1 MNIPYLF
8 KYRPKTLNDFQ
19 FTSDIQS
26 ILSLFI
32 DNNSLLLL
40 LIGDSGTGKT
50 SLIECLLS
58 TYYVNC
64 SNESKNNNILII
76 NNLSDQGIVYFRQDV
91 YTFCM
96 SNSTIPNK
104 KKTIVLDDI
113 DKLNEQNQQIFH
125 TCINKFSNKVN
136 FILSTS
142 SIQKTDEHIL
152 NKVFKLKLIK
162 FDYNRL
168 KNIMEDIIIKEHI
181 IIDNEVKDYIIHL
194 CNFSVRM
201 LINYLEKFKLMNTTI
216 TMDICKSLITNIS
229 FNTFSLLTKLCIQDK
244 NINEGI
250 KLLYLLYNNGYS
262 VSDILDNY
270 FLYIKHECEM
280 EEELK
285 FKIISLICKF
295 IIIVN
300 ELHEDEIELAFFAN
314 RLSIIV

>member
-19 FTSDIQS
+19 FTTEIQS

-50 SLIECLLS
+50 SLVECILS
-58 TYYVNC
+58 TYYMNC
-64 SNESKNNNILII
+64 SNEHKNNNILII

-96 SNSTIPNK
+96 TNSTIPNK

-136 FILSTS
+136 FILATS
-142 SIQKTDEHIL
+142 SIQKTDQHIL

-162 FDYNRL
+162 FDYYRL
-168 KNIMEDIIIKEHI
+168 KHIMEHIIKKEHI

-229 FNTFSLLTKLCIQDK
+229 FNTFSSFTTLCIQDK
-244 NINEGI
+244 NINEAI

-270 FLYIKHECEM
+270 FLYIKHESNM

-314 RLSIIV
+314 RLSMIV

>member
-1 MNIPYLF
+1 MNVPYLF
-8 KYRPKTLNDFQ
+8 KYRPKKLNDFQ
-19 FTSDIQS
+19 FSNDIQS

-32 DNNSLLLL
+32 DNNTLLLL
-40 LIGDSGTGKT
+40 VIGDSGTGKT
-50 SLIECLLS
+50 SLIECILS
-58 TYYVNC
+58 TYYANC
-64 SNESKNNNILII
+64 SNENKNNNILII

-96 SNSTIPNK
+96 THSTIPNK

-142 SIQKTDEHIL
+142 TIQKTDQHIL
-152 NKVFKLKLIK
+152 NKVFKLKLTQ
-162 FDYNRL
+162 FDHNRL
-168 KNIMEDIIIKEHI
+168 KSIMDHITLNEHI
-181 IIDNEVKDYIIHL
+181 IIDKDVKDYIIEI
-194 CNFSVRM
+194 CNYSVRM

-216 TMDICKSLITNIS
+216 TMSICKSLITNIS
-229 FNTFSLLTKLCIQDK
+229 FNTFNLFSKLCIEDK

-250 KLLYLLYNNGYS
+250 KLLYQLYNNGYS

-270 FLYIKHECEM
+270 FLYIKQDCEIN
-280 EEELK
+280 EELK
-285 FKIISLICKF
+285 FKITSLICKY

-314 RLSIIV
+314 QLSKLR

>member
-19 FTSDIQS
+19 FTTEIQS

-50 SLIECLLS
+50 SLIECILS

-64 SNESKNNNILII
+64 SNENKNNNILII

-96 SNSTIPNK
+96 TNSTIPNK

-136 FILSTS
+136 FILATS
-142 SIQKTDEHIL
+142 SIQKTDQHIL

-168 KNIMEDIIIKEHI
+168 KHIMEHITKKEHI

-229 FNTFSLLTKLCIQDK
+229 YNTFSLFTRLCIQDK
-244 NINEGI
+244 NITEAI
-250 KLLYLLYNNGYS
+250 KILYLLYNNGYS

-270 FLYIKHECEM
+270 FLYIKHESDM

-314 RLSIIV
+314 RLSMIV

>member
-19 FTSDIQS
+19 FTTEIQS

-50 SLIECLLS
+50 SLVECILS
-58 TYYVNC
+58 TYYMNC
-64 SNESKNNNILII
+64 SNENKNNNILII

-96 SNSTIPNK
+96 TNSTIPNK

-136 FILSTS
+136 FILATS
-142 SIQKTDEHIL
+142 SIQKTDQHIL

-162 FDYNRL
+162 FDYHRL
-168 KNIMEDIIIKEHI
+168 KHIMEHIIKKEHI
-181 IIDNEVKDYIIHL
+181 FIDNEVKDYIIHL

-201 LINYLEKFKLMNTTI
+201 LINYLEKFKLMNKTI

-229 FNTFSLLTKLCIQDK
+229 FNTFSSFTTLCIQDK
-244 NINEGI
+244 NIDEAI
-250 KLLYLLYNNGYS
+250 KLLYMLYNNGYS

-270 FLYIKHECEM
+270 FLYIKHESNM

-314 RLSIIV
+314 RLSMIV